1 MRIVSGLPPA
11 TAVAAAGGIMGLQK
25 LLDSTPARLAGQSSD
40 LLQLVALAF
49 TVLAAPFCAGITWAA
64 LHGFSAPLVVGAVAV
79 IATGAAFTY
88 YVRCIH
94 IPQDFVIEELDG
106 LLVVAHVQGEGGRE
120 HHRYTYNRQQRI
132 RAVRHNLRLVGIRSH
147 WSGQSRTVEEVTSL
161 FPEHRLLDGAI
172 AEEDGRIHRW
182 VYLLGPIARNRRV
195 WVGIKHVFE
204 DAYAPMKPYYRE
216 SGEERRVQ
224 KLSVRV
230 RFACDDAPVE
240 AWQVVW
246 KRSKFGS
253 TRQEVARDEC
263 RPIMDHDAGSV
274 VYEFLKSKPDPDCA
288 YGISWRWPTT
298 SSRDARAPLDEEPAP
313 MTRSAATDS
322 SRTAT

>member
-1 MRIVSGLPPA
+1 
-11 TAVAAAGGIMGLQK
+11 MGLRK
-25 LLDSTPARLAGQSSD
+25 LLDSTPARLAGRSSD

-49 TVLAAPFCAGITWAA
+49 TAFAALYGVGITWTAA
-64 LHGFSAPLVVGAVAV
+64 HGASVPLVVGTAAV
-79 IATGAAFTY
+79 IAVAAALTF
-88 YVRCIH
+88 YVRCIYT
-94 IPQDFVIEELDG
+94 PEDFVIEELDG
-106 LLVVAHVQGEGGRE
+106 LLVVARVPGEGGRV

-132 RAVRHNLRLVGIRSH
+132 RAIRHNLRIVGIRSH
-147 WSGQSRTVEEVTSL
+147 WSGQSRMVQEAASL

-195 WVGIKHVFE
+195 RVGIKQVFE
-204 DAYAPMKPYYRE
+204 DAYGPMKPYYRE

-224 KLSVRV
+224 RLSVRV

-246 KRSKFGS
+246 KRSRSGS

-263 RPIMDHDAGSV
+263 RPIMNPDTGSV
-274 VYEFLKSKPDPDCA
+274 VYELLKSKPDPDCA
-288 YGISWRWPTT
+288 YGIAWRWPAT
-298 SSRDARAPLDEEPAP
+298 SSRCDAGVPLPEEPAP
-313 MTRSAATDS
+313 MTRSVT
-322 SRTAT
+322 

>member
-1 MRIVSGLPPA
+1 
-11 TAVAAAGGIMGLQK
+11 MGLQE
-25 LLDSTPARLAGQSSD
+25 LLDSTPARLAGRSSD

-49 TVLAAPFCAGITWAA
+49 TVLAALYGAGITWAA
-64 LHGFSAPLVVGAVAV
+64 VHGASVPLVVGAAAV
-79 IATGAAFTY
+79 IATAAALAY
-88 YVRCIH
+88 YVMCIRTR
-94 IPQDFVIEELDG
+94 QDFEIEELNG
-106 LLVVAHVQGEGGRE
+106 LLVVARVQGEGGRN

-132 RAVRHNLRLVGIRSH
+132 RALRHDLRLVGIRSH

-195 WVGIKHVFE
+195 SVGIRHVFE

-246 KRSKFGS
+246 KRSKSGS
-253 TRQEVARDEC
+253 TRQEVARNEC
-263 RPIMDHDAGSV
+263 RPIIEPDTGSV
-274 VYEFLKSKPDPDCA
+274 VYELLKSKPDPDCA

-298 SSRDARAPLDEEPAP
+298 SSRSDARAPIHEEPAP
-313 MTRSAATDS
+313 MTRVGG
-322 SRTAT
+322 

>member
-1 MRIVSGLPPA
+1 
-11 TAVAAAGGIMGLQK
+11 MGLQR
-25 LLDSTPARLAGQSSD
+25 LLDSTPVRLAGRSAD

-49 TVLAAPFCAGITWAA
+49 TALAALYGAGITWAV
-64 LHGFSAPLVVGAVAV
+64 LHGPSAPLVVGAAAV
-79 IATGAAFTY
+79 TGAGAALTY
-88 YVRCIH
+88 YVRCVH
-94 IPQDFVIEELDG
+94 TPQDFVIEELDG
-106 LLVVAHVQGEGGRE
+106 LLVVTRVKGEDGRI
-120 HHRYTYNRQQRI
+120 HHRYTYNRQQCI

-147 WSGQSRTVEEVTSL
+147 WSGQSRTIEEATSL

-230 RFACDDAPVE
+230 RFTPDDAPVE

-246 KRSKFGS
+246 KRPRSGS

-263 RPIMDHDAGSV
+263 RPIIDPDTGGV
-274 VYEFLKSKPDPDCA
+274 VYELVKNKPDPDCA
-288 YGISWRWPTT
+288 YGISWRWPRT
-298 SSRDARAPLDEEPAP
+298 SSCCGALDEELAP
-313 MTRSAATDS
+313 MTRSAA
-322 SRTAT
+322 